1 MAQKEIVMNIKLD
14 AGEAIQ
20 QLKELAVNT
29 GELKDRKKLLNDE
42 IKAEEKALKELA
54 KLQAQGINVDKQ
66 LVAQEEKLAR
76 VRKQNREEIALLDT
90 ALRGNSGRMRELTND
105 VSKLTDEGLRF
116 RDKMAD
122 AFSEAAEKAIKPL
135 RVQLREARLEAQKA
149 FDTFGAGSEEFRK
162 AAEAVD
168 DLDDKQKALNARIGA
183 IDAEGKV
190 ETFGK
195 ALQGVAGAFSVA
207 QGAAALF
214 GSENQAVEQAL
225 LKVQAAMAIQQGIS
239 GLVEGAKAAKALA
252 MSVGLVGP
260 AAQAGSVGINGL
272 KAALITSGIGAA
284 VVLIGTLASSMLDLA
299 ENTEKAKVAEE
310 GRQKAAA
317 KTADL
322 KLAEISLDEEL
333 AVLAG
338 TRTQLEVDKARA
350 QRESAKSIEEEAK
363 ALKEAKQQYA
373 ENEAQIKKLEAA
385 NARYGDAAL
394 LLFLKEQNA
403 ELDKTIKAN
412 RAVIVQADENL
423 QKTLQLLDA
432 RDAQAKAAEAE
443 AAAGQKTLDTDTK
456 RIDATEQLT
465 QAQEEYNAKL
475 EREAQLRNIEQLNE
489 NLRREEELINAF
501 TDSKLTT
508 LQREENAIR
517 DKYFT
522 DIENAKLSAE
532 ARTAA
537 EKLMQA
543 ELDALRKKYAQVQTS
558 DDEKRLEEYTA
569 FLEAQKTAEQ
579 GLAQARIDAATA
591 VVSALQGLAAEGSN
605 LGKALF
611 ALEKAV
617 AIGNV
622 IIQLQRQIAAINTAT
637 EIAKV
642 SAATLGPAAPAAII
656 AVEAKR
662 IADLARAKVQAA
674 TSIAVIGAQ
683 AIKGFSEGGY
693 TGPGGKYEPA
703 GVVHR
708 GEYVLPQEVVR
719 AIGVDR
725 LDILRDMYTN
735 AAPGRGRYATGG
747 LVQATLDSSSILAA
761 NNAAAMST
769 MNLQPVLPIES
780 LRSVQNRVAVREA
793 RATL

>member
-122 AFSEAAEKAIKPL
+122 AFSEAAETAIKPL
-135 RVQLREARLEAQKA
+135 RVQIREARLEAQKA

-214 GSENQAVEQAL
+214 GGENQAVEQAL

-350 QRESAKSIEEEAK
+350 QRESVKSIEEEAK

-373 ENEAQIKKLEAA
+373 ENEAEIKKLEATGNRYN
-385 NARYGDAAL
+385 NAQI
-394 LLFLKEQNA
+394 LFLKEQNA
-403 ELDKTIKAN
+403 DLDKTIKAN

-432 RDAQAKAAEAE
+432 RDAQAKASEAE

-475 EREAQLRNIEQLNE
+475 EREAQLRNIELLNE

-517 DKYFT
+517 DKYFA
-522 DIENAKLSAE
+522 DIENASLSAE

-642 SAATLGPAAPAAII
+642 SAATLGPAAPAAIV

-725 LDILRDMYTN
+725 LDILRDMYTS